1 MVKLQHKSS
10 LYKHCVSI
18 HKHQI
23 RKRGSF
29 VLKRFAK
36 KKRFAMATKYKV
48 TWNKFNKSW
57 EIYWMASEKSKWKVI
72 IIDRKTIINIS
83 VLSTDLIK
91 FY

>member
-10 LYKHCVSI
+10 LCKHCVSI

-29 VLKRFAK
+29 VL
-36 KKRFAMATKYKV
+36 KRFAMATKYKV

-57 EIYWMASEKSKWKVI
+57 EIYWMASEKTKWKVI
-72 IIDRKTIINIS
+72 IIDRKSIIS